1 MQNFVLRDGDTRKIS
16 VIKVRVKMGFF
27 DGIVSPHCLKCTS
40 QSKLWSK
47 LTKLNI
53 SDIHEFW
60 PANPWE
66 ETEEHLWQKQLGLTL
81 TLSPWKFSV
90 EQDDWLVEP
99 LIEILAQ
106 VQGHKC
112 QKGELQSFNSWRQQL
127 TSVWDGEWWCVSWD
141 DVSTSIEGIRMMK
154 LSGFPQVW
162 VEKTQNDP
170 DGLTQ
175 WWMTQTGVK
184 QKLS

>member
-1 MQNFVLRDGDTRKIS
+1 MA
-16 VIKVRVKMGFF
+16 FF
-27 DGIVSPHCLKCTS
+27 GGSLGSYYLNCTS
-40 QSKLWSK
+40 QCKLWSK
-47 LTKLNI
+47 STKLNI
-53 SDIHEFW
+53 SDICQFW
-60 PANPWE
+60 PTNQWE

-81 TLSPWKFSV
+81 ILSPWKFSV

-106 VQGHKC
+106 VQGRKC
-112 QKGELQSFNSWRQQL
+112 QKGELQSFNSWRRQL
-127 TSVWDGEWWCVSWD
+127 TSVWDGEWWCESWN
-141 DVSTSIEGIRMMK
+141 DVFMKIEGIWMMK
-154 LSGFPQVW
+154 LSEFPQVW